1 MSGKAVN
8 LNDEQTSIAF
18 KKWREG
24 EEEDKWRR
32 WKIRVSVSENQ
43 NAEKELVEGVK
54 SLTLLWILQ
63 VAEFSTPSSSGLDRI

>member
-1 MSGKAVN
+1 M
-8 LNDEQTSIAF
+8 
-18 KKWREG
+18 
-24 EEEDKWRR
+24 
-32 WKIRVSVSENQ
+32 KIRVSVSEDQ

>member
-8 LNDEQTSIAF
+8 LNDEQTSIAC
-18 KKWREG
+18 KKWRQG

>member
-8 LNDEQTSIAF
+8 LNDEQTSIAC
-18 KKWREG
+18 KKWRQG
-24 EEEDKWRR
+24 EEEDK